1 MSSTGMMLIIL
12 IIISHMLIMILGV
25 GLGYLIW
32 GRQMSVYEKP
42 GSFLK
47 SQGKDKQS
55 NSIEIDDTK
64 VVLSVNTDGYEKKFD
79 NMTKETKVKNN
90 ISSSVNKLK
99 NMKGK

>member
-1 MSSTGMMLIIL
+1 MSNADIMLIIS
-12 IIISHMLIMILGV
+12 IIISHMLIMILGI

-32 GRQMSVYEKP
+32 GKQMPVYEKP
-42 GSFLK
+42 ESFLR
-47 SQGKDKQS
+47 SQGKDKKS

-99 NMKGK
+99 SMKGK

>member
-1 MSSTGMMLIIL
+1 MSSTDIMLIVL

-32 GRQMSVYEKP
+32 GRQVDTYEKP
-42 GSFLK
+42 LSFLK
-47 SQGKDKQS
+47 SQGKEKKS

-64 VVLSVNTDGYEKKFD
+64 VVLSVSTDEYEKKYD
-79 NMTKETKVKNN
+79 NITKETKVQNN

-99 NMKGK
+99 SMKGR